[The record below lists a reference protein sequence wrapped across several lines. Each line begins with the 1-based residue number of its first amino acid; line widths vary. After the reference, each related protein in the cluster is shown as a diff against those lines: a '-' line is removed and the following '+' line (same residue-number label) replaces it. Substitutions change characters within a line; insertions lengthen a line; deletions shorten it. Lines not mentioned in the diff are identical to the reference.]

1 MNTQKNNSGIGYT
14 TFFSLKGG
22 VGKTSLASAIS
33 LELGFV
39 NQPVPVI
46 TNDPISPLEDL
57 LGTENAMLIQQDQ
70 EIPNSFD
77 KEEDVIIDLGGFV
90 DERIISVLEKSKTII
105 IPTLGSFLSLSGLV
119 GTLQEVERFNKNI
132 VIVLNRVDKKEEHKV
147 VSFINDKGNYPVFSL
162 KSSKCFEN
170 IHYQKKSV
178 AQMMEEEPLRRRSYD
193 GVSKQIWK
201 IINYLKEN

>member
-1 MNTQKNNSGIGYT
+1 MDNKKKDSGIGFT

-33 LELGFV
+33 LELSWI

-57 LGTENAMLIQQDQ
+57 LGSENAMLIQQGQ
-70 EIPNSFD
+70 EIPNSF
-77 KEEDVIIDLGGFV
+77 KKNEDVIIDLGGFV
-90 DERIISVLEKSKTII
+90 DDRSIPVLENAKTIV

-132 VIVLNRVDKKEEHKV
+132 VVVINRVDKKEEDSV
-147 VSFINDKGNYPVFSL
+147 RTFIKEKGDYPIFSV

-178 AQMMEEEPLRRRSYD
+178 AQMMVEQPLRRRSYD
-193 GVSKQIWK
+193 GVSKQIWQ
-201 IINYLKEN
+201 IITHLKEK

>member
-1 MNTQKNNSGIGYT
+1 MDNKKKDSGIGFT

-33 LELGFV
+33 LELSWI

-57 LGTENAMLIQQDQ
+57 LGSENAMLIQQGQ
-70 EIPNSFD
+70 EIPNSF
-77 KEEDVIIDLGGFV
+77 KKNEDVIIDLGGFV
-90 DERIISVLEKSKTII
+90 DDRSIPVLENAKTIV

-147 VSFINDKGNYPVFSL
+147 VSFIKDKGNYPVFSL

-178 AQMMEEEPLRRRSYD
+178 AQMMLEEPLRRRSYD
-193 GVSKQIWK
+193 GVSKQIWQ

>member
-1 MNTQKNNSGIGYT
+1 MDNKKKDSGIGFT

-33 LELGFV
+33 LELSWI

-57 LGTENAMLIQQDQ
+57 LGSENAMLIQQGQ
-70 EIPNSFD
+70 EIPNTFGKD
-77 KEEDVIIDLGGFV
+77 EDVIIDLGGFV
-90 DERIISVLEKSKTII
+90 DDRSIPVLENAKTIV

-132 VIVLNRVDKKEEHKV
+132 VVVINRVDKKEEESV
-147 VSFINDKGNYPVFSL
+147 RTFIKEKGDYPIFSV

-178 AQMMEEEPLRRRSYD
+178 AQMMVEQPLRRRSYD
-193 GVSKQIWK
+193 GVSKQIWQ
-201 IINYLKEN
+201 IITHLKEK